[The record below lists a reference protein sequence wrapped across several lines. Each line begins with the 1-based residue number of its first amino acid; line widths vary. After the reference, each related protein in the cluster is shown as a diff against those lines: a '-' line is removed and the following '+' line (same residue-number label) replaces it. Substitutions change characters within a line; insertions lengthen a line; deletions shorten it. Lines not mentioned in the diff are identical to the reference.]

1 MFKTPQLS
9 SYLLLLLTLLF
20 TGSAVAAQP
29 GDYAITPQ
37 TSIIAVVMIIMG
49 FFFCF
54 FGHRFF
60 KVIIFLAGFVV
71 VGFIAYVICYEI
83 SAPDTSTKS
92 TIYLVVA
99 IVAGIIGGFL
109 FMCIWKLGIA
119 AIGALGG
126 FSLGMFILSLGN
138 GMLISSK
145 TGRII
150 FIVAFVIVGIVAI
163 FFFEKHVVII
173 ATAIAGAYMFIVGI
187 DYFIGTGFTQ
197 HLIAF
202 LNGQGESFYH
212 TNGKI
217 YAMLAS
223 MAVMAIIGAVVQ
235 YKSFRPWSKK

>member
-1 MFKTPQLS
+1 MLTS
-9 SYLLLLLTLLF
+9 SFLYLLLTLLF
-20 TGSAVAAQP
+20 SNSVLAQSAV
-29 GDYAITPQ
+29 DHAITPQ
-37 TSIIAVVMIIMG
+37 TSIIAIVMIIVG

-83 SAPDTSTKS
+83 SRPDTSTKS

-99 IVAGIIGGFL
+99 IVAGIVGGCL

-126 FSLGMFILSLGN
+126 FALAMFILSFGN
-138 GMLISSK
+138 NMLISSK
-145 TGRII
+145 TGGII
-150 FIVAFVIVGIVAI
+150 FVIVFVVVGIIAI
-163 FFFEKHVVII
+163 FFLEKHVVII

-187 DYFIGTGFTQ
+187 DYFIRTGFTE

-202 LNGQGESFYH
+202 LNGYDRSFYH

-223 MAVMAIIGAVVQ
+223 LAVMALIGIVVQ